1 MCVILAIQLD
11 PLTDR
16 NTGKEGLTLA
26 ARAHWGSR
34 AGFILAAAGSAV
46 GGNIW
51 KFPYITG
58 RNGGGFFVIVYLLC
72 VVLVGLPVMV
82 AEILIGRSTQSSPV
96 GAFKTLAGPRSF
108 WVSMGW
114 LGVAASFVILSFYS
128 IVAGWSL
135 HYAWLS
141 LTGDLVGRE
150 TAEFE
155 PLFGGVFESV
165 SLNFFWH
172 VAFMMMTVAVVLG
185 GVAKGVERWSRI
197 LMPGLFVMLLILLA
211 KALTVP
217 GFGQAVDFIF
227 GFHTEKF
234 TAGGAL
240 DALGHAF
247 FSLSLG
253 MGTMLTYG
261 SYLQRDDDIIS
272 ASITI
277 SVLDTAIAIMASM
290 ILFPFIFSRGME
302 AAQGPGLV
310 FISIPM
316 AMGQMAGGVF
326 LAPIFFTLLVFAA
339 LTSAISML
347 EVTTS
352 YFIDERK
359 WHRRKATIV
368 SGALIGLVGIP
379 SALSG
384 GTKFFGAD
392 MAALVGKNWFDSFD
406 YLASNWM
413 LPLGGL
419 GIAIY
424 TAWRMDKAIRRD
436 HFLAGSKLR
445 SFYMVWL
452 LLLKFLVPVAIVLVF
467 LRAVGMI

>member
-1 MCVILAIQLD
+1 M
-11 PLTDR
+11 
-16 NTGKEGLTLA
+16 A

-34 AGFILAAAGSAV
+34 VGFILAAAGSAV
-46 GGNIW
+46 GLGNIW

-58 RNGGGFFVIVYLLC
+58 ENGGGLFVLVYLLC
-72 VVLVGLPVMV
+72 VALVGLPVMV
-82 AEILIGRSTQSSPV
+82 AEILIGRSTQNSPV

-108 WVSMGW
+108 WVSTGW
-114 LGVAASFVILSFYS
+114 LGVASAFVILSFYS

-135 HYAWLS
+135 HYTWLS
-141 LTGDLVGRE
+141 LTGNLVGRE
-150 TAEFE
+150 TAVFE
-155 PLFGGVFESV
+155 TLFNDVFESV
-165 SLNFFWH
+165 GLNLFWH
-172 VAFMMMTVAVVLG
+172 IVFMAMTVAVVLG

-197 LMPGLFVMLLILLA
+197 LMAGLFVMMLILLV
-211 KALTVP
+211 KAFTVP
-217 GFGQAVDFIF
+217 GFGQAVDFVF

-234 TAGGAL
+234 TAAAAL
-240 DALGHAF
+240 DALGQAF

-253 MGTMLTYG
+253 MGAMLTYG
-261 SYLQRDDDIIS
+261 SYLRREDDIMS
-272 ASITI
+272 AAITI
-277 SVLDTAIAIMASM
+277 SFLDTAIAIMASM

-316 AMGQMAGGVF
+316 AMGQMTGGTL
-326 LAPIFFTLLVFAA
+326 LAPVFFGLLVFAA

-359 WHRRKATIV
+359 WHRRKAATV
-368 SGALIGLVGIP
+368 SGAAIVLVGIP

-384 GTKFFGAD
+384 GTNFFGAD
-392 MAALVGKNWFDSFD
+392 MAAVVGKNWFDSFD

-424 TAWRMDKAIRRD
+424 TAWRMDEAIRHD
-436 HFLAGSKLR
+436 HFLSGSKLKF
-445 SFYMVWL
+445 FYKGWL

-467 LRAVGMI
+467 LRAVGVI